1 MKFSLIEIIITFF
14 LINYINCQIDKT
26 KENAIKAFISLNKEE
41 KLTTEKKFEIS
52 ENPKISIIIPIYNN
66 EQSITST
73 IRSIQNQNLLD
84 IEIVCIN
91 DHSNDTSLKI
101 LKNLQKNDPRIGVI
115 RNKSNRGILYNLI
128 DGAMQSSG
136 EYVLFMYPGDY
147 LSRSDALLKLYD
159 IATKDYAKKLEI
171 VNFQACDFEIINGEI
186 HIKNLISEIDKSN
199 LTTMIRQPDIE
210 NYYYNNFKNRKYEV
224 IFDKMYRKAV
234 IKRMEKFIGPNIY
247 NLNINYFHEYIL
259 NFANIVKAK
268 SLAYIEDIFYCHLI
282 NNKINNEWEII
293 DDKLKKPQI
302 TNKNFI
308 DYILIT
314 ERIFDLTSQEVKS
327 IQLRE
332 NILKKI
338 GDEQILNALARSLYF
353 DRYIS
358 LYEQLIKWK
367 LIDKETKKRNK
378 QIVKYVMVFE
388 LDPEKKFGY
397 ITEEEDD
404 HEEDDFNGYDY
415 L

>member
-26 KENAIKAFISLNKEE
+26 KENEIKAFISLNKEE

-171 VNFQACDFEIINGEI
+171 VNFQACDFVIINGEI

-293 DDKLKKPQI
+293 DDKLKTPQI

-404 HEEDDFNGYDY
+404 DEEDDFNGYDY

>member
-26 KENAIKAFISLNKEE
+26 KENEIKAFISLNKEE

-186 HIKNLISEIDKSN
+186 QIKNLISEIDKSN

-293 DDKLKKPQI
+293 DDKLKTPQI

-404 HEEDDFNGYDY
+404 DEEDDFNGYDY

>member
-26 KENAIKAFISLNKEE
+26 KENEIKAFISLNKEE

-147 LSRSDALLKLYD
+147 LSRPDALLKLYD

-186 HIKNLISEIDKSN
+186 HIKHLISEIDKSN

-293 DDKLKKPQI
+293 DDKLKTPQI

-404 HEEDDFNGYDY
+404 DEEDDFNGYDY

>member
-26 KENAIKAFISLNKEE
+26 KENEIKAFISLNKEE
-41 KLTTEKKFEIS
+41 KLTTEKNFEIS

-293 DDKLKKPQI
+293 DDKLKTPQI

-404 HEEDDFNGYDY
+404 DEQDDFNGYDY

>member
-14 LINYINCQIDKT
+14 LINYINCQIDTT
-26 KENAIKAFISLNKEE
+26 KKNEIKAFISLNKEE

-293 DDKLKKPQI
+293 DDKLKTPQI

-404 HEEDDFNGYDY
+404 DEEDDFNGYDY

>member
-26 KENAIKAFISLNKEE
+26 KENEIKAFISLNKEE

-293 DDKLKKPQI
+293 DDKLKTPQI
-302 TNKNFI
+302 TNKIFI

-404 HEEDDFNGYDY
+404 DEEDDFNGYDY

>member
-26 KENAIKAFISLNKEE
+26 KENEIKAFISLNKEE

-247 NLNINYFHEYIL
+247 NLNINFFHEYIL

-293 DDKLKKPQI
+293 DDKLKTPQI

-404 HEEDDFNGYDY
+404 DEEDDFNGYDY

>member
-26 KENAIKAFISLNKEE
+26 KENEIKAFISLNKEE

-128 DGAMQSSG
+128 DGAIQSSG

-293 DDKLKKPQI
+293 DDKLKTPQI

-404 HEEDDFNGYDY
+404 DEEDDFNGYDY

>member
-1 MKFSLIEIIITFF
+1 
-14 LINYINCQIDKT
+14 
-26 KENAIKAFISLNKEE
+26 
-41 KLTTEKKFEIS
+41 
-52 ENPKISIIIPIYNN
+52 
-66 EQSITST
+66 
-73 IRSIQNQNLLD
+73 
-84 IEIVCIN
+84 
-91 DHSNDTSLKI
+91 
-101 LKNLQKNDPRIGVI
+101 
-115 RNKSNRGILYNLI
+115 
-128 DGAMQSSG
+128 
-136 EYVLFMYPGDY
+136 
-147 LSRSDALLKLYD
+147 
-159 IATKDYAKKLEI
+159 
-171 VNFQACDFEIINGEI
+171 
-186 HIKNLISEIDKSN
+186 
-199 LTTMIRQPDIE
+199 
-210 NYYYNNFKNRKYEV
+210 
-224 IFDKMYRKAV
+224 
-234 IKRMEKFIGPNIY
+234 MEKFIVPNIY

-293 DDKLKKPQI
+293 DDKLKTPQI

-404 HEEDDFNGYDY
+404 DEEDDFNGYDY

>member
-14 LINYINCQIDKT
+14 LINYINCQIDTT
-26 KENAIKAFISLNKEE
+26 KKNEIKAFISLNKEE

-128 DGAMQSSG
+128 DGAIQSSG

-147 LSRSDALLKLYD
+147 LSRSDALLKLYN

-199 LTTMIRQPDIE
+199 LTTLIRQPDIE

-282 NNKINNEWEII
+282 NNQINNEWEII
-293 DDKLKKPQI
+293 DDKLKTPQI

-404 HEEDDFNGYDY
+404 DEEDDFNGYDY

>member
-293 DDKLKKPQI
+293 DDKLKTPQI

-404 HEEDDFNGYDY
+404 DEEDDFNGYDY

>member
-26 KENAIKAFISLNKEE
+26 KENEIKAFISLNKEE

-210 NYYYNNFKNRKYEV
+210 NYYYNNFKNRKHEV
-224 IFDKMYRKAV
+224 IFDKLYRKAV

-293 DDKLKKPQI
+293 DDKLKTPQI

-388 LDPEKKFGY
+388 LDPEKNLG
-397 ITEEEDD
+397 I
-404 HEEDDFNGYDY
+404 
-415 L
+415 

>member
-14 LINYINCQIDKT
+14 LINYINCQMDKT
-26 KENAIKAFISLNKEE
+26 KENEIKAFISLNKEE

-293 DDKLKKPQI
+293 DDKLKTPQI

-404 HEEDDFNGYDY
+404 DEEDDFNGYDY

>member
-26 KENAIKAFISLNKEE
+26 KENEIKAFISLNKEE

-147 LSRSDALLKLYD
+147 LSRPDALLKLYD

-268 SLAYIEDIFYCHLI
+268 SLAYIEDIFYCRLI

-293 DDKLKKPQI
+293 DDKLKTPQI

-404 HEEDDFNGYDY
+404 DEEDDFNGYDY

>member
-26 KENAIKAFISLNKEE
+26 KENEIKAFISLNKEE
-41 KLTTEKKFEIS
+41 KLTTEKKFKIS

-293 DDKLKKPQI
+293 DDKLKTPQI

-378 QIVKYVMVFE
+378 QIIKYVMVFE

-404 HEEDDFNGYDY
+404 DEEDDFNGYDY

>member
-14 LINYINCQIDKT
+14 LINYINCQIDIT

-147 LSRSDALLKLYD
+147 LSRPDALLKLYD

-224 IFDKMYRKAV
+224 IFDKIYRKAV

-247 NLNINYFHEYIL
+247 NLNINFFHEYIL

-293 DDKLKKPQI
+293 DDKLKTPQI

-404 HEEDDFNGYDY
+404 DEEDDFNGYDY

>member
-26 KENAIKAFISLNKEE
+26 KENEIKAFISLNKEE

-259 NFANIVKAK
+259 NFANIIKAK

-293 DDKLKKPQI
+293 DDKLKTPQI

-404 HEEDDFNGYDY
+404 DEEDDFNGYDY

>member
-14 LINYINCQIDKT
+14 LINYINCQIDTT
-26 KENAIKAFISLNKEE
+26 KENEIKAFISLNKEE

-247 NLNINYFHEYIL
+247 NLNINFFHEYIL

-293 DDKLKKPQI
+293 DDKLKTPQI

-404 HEEDDFNGYDY
+404 DEEDDFNGYDY

>member
-26 KENAIKAFISLNKEE
+26 KENEIKAFISLNKEE

-52 ENPKISIIIPIYNN
+52 ENPRISIIIPIYNN

-293 DDKLKKPQI
+293 DDKLKTPQI

-404 HEEDDFNGYDY
+404 DEEDDFNGYDY

>member
-26 KENAIKAFISLNKEE
+26 KENEIKAFISLNKEE

-293 DDKLKKPQI
+293 DDKLKTPQI

-378 QIVKYVMVFE
+378 QIVKYIMVFE

-404 HEEDDFNGYDY
+404 DEEDDFNGYDY

>member
-14 LINYINCQIDKT
+14 LINYINCQIDTT
-26 KENAIKAFISLNKEE
+26 KENEIKAFISLNKEE

-171 VNFQACDFEIINGEI
+171 VNFQACDFEITNGEI

-293 DDKLKKPQI
+293 DDKLKTPQI

-404 HEEDDFNGYDY
+404 DEEDDFNGYDY

>member
-26 KENAIKAFISLNKEE
+26 KENEIKAFISLNKEE

-224 IFDKMYRKAV
+224 IFDKIYRKAV

-293 DDKLKKPQI
+293 DDKLKTPQI

-404 HEEDDFNGYDY
+404 DEEDDFNGYDY

>member
-14 LINYINCQIDKT
+14 LINYINCQIDTT
-26 KENAIKAFISLNKEE
+26 KENEIKAFISLNKEE

-293 DDKLKKPQI
+293 DDKLKTPQI

-358 LYEQLIKWK
+358 LYEQLSKWK

-404 HEEDDFNGYDY
+404 DEEDDFNGYDY

>member
-26 KENAIKAFISLNKEE
+26 KENEIKAFISLNKEE

-147 LSRSDALLKLYD
+147 LSSSDALLKLYD

-293 DDKLKKPQI
+293 DDKLKTPRI

-404 HEEDDFNGYDY
+404 DEEDDFNGYDY

>member
-14 LINYINCQIDKT
+14 LINYINCQIDTT
-26 KENAIKAFISLNKEE
+26 KKNEIKAFISLNKEE

-247 NLNINYFHEYIL
+247 NLNINFFHEYIL

-293 DDKLKKPQI
+293 DDKLKTPQI

-404 HEEDDFNGYDY
+404 DEEDDFNGYDY

>member
-26 KENAIKAFISLNKEE
+26 KENEIKAFISLNKEE

-186 HIKNLISEIDKSN
+186 QIKNLISEIDKSN

-247 NLNINYFHEYIL
+247 NLNINFFHEYIL

-293 DDKLKKPQI
+293 DDKLKTPQI

-404 HEEDDFNGYDY
+404 DEEDDFNGYDY

>member
-26 KENAIKAFISLNKEE
+26 KENEIKAFISLNKEE

-171 VNFQACDFEIINGEI
+171 VNFQACDFEIISGEI

-293 DDKLKKPQI
+293 DDKLKSPQI

-404 HEEDDFNGYDY
+404 DEEDDFNGYDY

>member
-14 LINYINCQIDKT
+14 LINYINCQIDTT
-26 KENAIKAFISLNKEE
+26 KENEIKAFISLNKEE

-293 DDKLKKPQI
+293 DDKLKTPQI

-314 ERIFDLTSQEVKS
+314 ERIFDLTSEEVKS

-378 QIVKYVMVFE
+378 QIVKYVMVYE

-404 HEEDDFNGYDY
+404 DEEDDFNGYDY

>member
-14 LINYINCQIDKT
+14 LINYINCQIDTT
-26 KENAIKAFISLNKEE
+26 KENEIKAFISLNKEE

-247 NLNINYFHEYIL
+247 NLNINFFHEYIL

-293 DDKLKKPQI
+293 DDKLKTPQI

-378 QIVKYVMVFE
+378 QIVKYVMVYE

-404 HEEDDFNGYDY
+404 DEEDDFNGYDY

>member
-26 KENAIKAFISLNKEE
+26 KENEIKAFISLNKEE

-171 VNFQACDFEIINGEI
+171 VNFQACDFEITNGEI
-186 HIKNLISEIDKSN
+186 QIKNLISEIDKSN

-247 NLNINYFHEYIL
+247 NLNINFFHEYIL

-293 DDKLKKPQI
+293 DDKLKTPQI

-404 HEEDDFNGYDY
+404 DEEDDFNGYDY

>member
-14 LINYINCQIDKT
+14 LINYINCQIDTT
-26 KENAIKAFISLNKEE
+26 KENEIKAFISLNKEE

-293 DDKLKKPQI
+293 DDKLKTPQI

-404 HEEDDFNGYDY
+404 DEEDDFNGYDY

>member
-14 LINYINCQIDKT
+14 LINYINCQIDTT
-26 KENAIKAFISLNKEE
+26 KENEIKAFISLNKEE

-293 DDKLKKPQI
+293 DDKLKTPQI

-378 QIVKYVMVFE
+378 QIVKYVMVYE

-404 HEEDDFNGYDY
+404 DEEDDFNGYDY

>member
-26 KENAIKAFISLNKEE
+26 KENEIKAFISLNKEE

-171 VNFQACDFEIINGEI
+171 INFQACDFEIINGEI

-293 DDKLKKPQI
+293 DDKLKTPQI

-404 HEEDDFNGYDY
+404 DEEDDFNGYDY

>member
-26 KENAIKAFISLNKEE
+26 KENEIKAFISLNKEE

-293 DDKLKKPQI
+293 DDKLKTPQI

-404 HEEDDFNGYDY
+404 DEEDDFNGYDY

>member
-14 LINYINCQIDKT
+14 LINYINCQIDTT
-26 KENAIKAFISLNKEE
+26 KENEIKAFISLNKEE
-41 KLTTEKKFEIS
+41 KLTTGKKFEIS

-210 NYYYNNFKNRKYEV
+210 NYYYNNFKNRKHEV

-247 NLNINYFHEYIL
+247 NLNINFFHEYIL

-293 DDKLKKPQI
+293 DDKLKTPQI

-404 HEEDDFNGYDY
+404 DEEDDFNGYDY